1 MLIVCG
7 LLFSQ
12 LAWGHT
18 SVLIVIQHDNSQE
31 LDSCEQRLRAELS
44 ADGYTPTTVQVEQ
57 EPNATVLVDTAKR
70 LASSAAI
77 SIVLSEGSVSGL
89 VWMVDPK
96 RPGGLLRAVAELPV
110 NDQASVVFA
119 VTATD
124 VLHGGL
130 LELGYVQDDPKVA
143 PALPDPVRMPEP
155 AAPGAP
161 ELPGPTPGP
170 TLSDL
175 PRTPL
180 PSPPSHPARDAQTE
194 PTPNFQAMVSANR
207 LFAIRGLPPST
218 EIDLAVTRRL
228 GIHWAL
234 GLHGGFVLPVELKTS
249 RASASAS
256 QFLVGSRL
264 EYWQQM
270 GRWWS
275 SFTFVETGL
284 CYETVHGS
292 SSTSVTGHDRS
303 AFTIYHQLGGGVSL
317 HASRDFGIWLG
328 ASVLLPY
335 QPSNIVILEKTV
347 GRIASPSVLLGG
359 GLLARF

>member
-12 LAWGHT
+12 FAWGRT
-18 SVLIVIQHDNSQE
+18 SVLIVVQHDTSQDV
-31 LDSCEQRLRAELS
+31 DSCEQRLRAELS
-44 ADGYTPTTVQVEQ
+44 ADGYAPTTVQVEQ
-57 EPNATVLVDTAKR
+57 EPNAAVLVDTAKR

-96 RPGGLLRAVAELPV
+96 KPGGLLRAVTELPV
-110 NDQASVVFA
+110 NDQASIVFA
-119 VTATD
+119 ITATD

-130 LELGYVQDDPKVA
+130 LELGYVQDDPKIA
-143 PALPDPVRMPEP
+143 PSLPDPVRKPEP

-161 ELPGPTPGP
+161 ELLAPAPAA
-170 TLSDL
+170 L

-180 PSPPSHPARDAQTE
+180 PSPPRHTASDAQTE
-194 PTPNFQAMVSANR
+194 PPPNLQATVSANR

-228 GIHWAL
+228 GIHWAI

-256 QFLVGSRL
+256 QFLVGPRL

-284 CYETVHGS
+284 YYETVHGS

-303 AFTIYHQLGGGVSL
+303 AFTIYHQLGGGVSF
-317 HASRDFGIWLG
+317 HASRDFGLWLG

-335 QPSNIVILEKTV
+335 QPSDVVILEETV